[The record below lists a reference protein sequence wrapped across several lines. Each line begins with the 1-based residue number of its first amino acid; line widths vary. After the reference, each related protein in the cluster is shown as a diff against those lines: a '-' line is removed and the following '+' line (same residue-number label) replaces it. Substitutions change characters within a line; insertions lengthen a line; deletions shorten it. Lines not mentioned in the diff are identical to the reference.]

1 MPADIL
7 IIKKRGRKVQL
18 KITKRMRS
26 GYTPDQ
32 HTIVVNLND
41 YKDVALMLHDLK
53 DLYNV
58 PIDKAIKFYKS
69 DESKVWPF

>member
-7 IIKKRGRKVQL
+7 IIKTRRGKQSI
-18 KITKRMRS
+18 KITTKMRK
-26 GYTPDQ
+26 GYSPPDGN
-32 HTIVVNLND
+32 IVVNLKN

-58 PIDKAIKFYKS
+58 PIDKAIEEYKS
-69 DESKVWPF
+69 GNSKSWPF